1 MDIIPLILRGFG
13 KIRGFQ
19 SSPGRVHKDE
29 FQFVGVRSGMVSRLS
44 WREPFRCP
52 RNSHGIPFAVSFRNI
67 RPFCPDEVVDIPGRR
82 ASSLNSCEFRDR
94 ENVGPCPRCLPGP
107 VTSPL
112 PAVQRHQLPA
122 VPANSRGI
130 GGGNYWNQRLFFCI
144 SFFIAWRRS
153 DRILNPL
160 AV

>member
-1 MDIIPLILRGFG
+1 MSTEL
-13 KIRGFQ
+13 
-19 SSPGRVHKDE
+19 
-29 FQFVGVRSGMVSRLS
+29 
-44 WREPFRCP
+44 
-52 RNSHGIPFAVSFRNI
+52 HGIPFAVSFRNI

-130 GGGNYWNQRLFFCI
+130 GGGNTGI
-144 SFFIAWRRS
+144 SDSSSASASSLPGGGVIGYSIHLPSESSVMMPSSRWSLIRVA
-153 DRILNPL
+153 
-160 AV
+160 